1 MQAGAVS
8 LEDSLPGG
16 DVITVIK
23 RRKDHRVEDKLDFH
37 YVSLEAEL

>member
-1 MQAGAVS
+1 MS

-16 DVITVIK
+16 DVITTVIK